1 MTERSGT
8 STGARKAAPPAMRAR
23 CGGWILAAASLA
35 GLGGCGH
42 AIAVGTDRT
51 LHIAVG
57 EYRLRPDAARLAA
70 GQLTIV
76 VQNLGRLSHDLVVA
90 DGNRWLGATK
100 PIWPGQSATL
110 TLDLPAGTY
119 SMFSALLS
127 DQSLGDY
134 GTITVT
140 P

>member
-1 MTERSGT
+1 MLRAVWGPGRPASGAT
-8 STGARKAAPPAMRAR
+8 RHRGRAWATWGAGA
-23 CGGWILAAASLA
+23 LAAACLA
-35 GLGGCGH
+35 GCGS
-42 AIAVGTDRT
+42 AVTVGADRT
-51 LHIAVG
+51 LRIAVG
-57 EYRLRPDAARLAA
+57 EYQLRPNAARMSP
-70 GQLTIV
+70 GQVTIV

-90 DGNRWLGATK
+90 EGDHWLGATK

-110 TLDLPAGTY
+110 TLDLAAGSY

-127 DQSLGDY
+127 DQSLGAY